1 MNWSLGASPLIL
13 LLGFL
18 IWAGAGYISWLNW
31 KRSGKSKAVRV
42 LETLRFVLITFLT
55 FTLLRPEIVRTVR
68 SKEQPELAILVD
80 RSGSMETRD
89 VVSTNLLRRR
99 DWVNQQLEKKFWSPL
114 ARNTRVV
121 FEEFGALQK
130 TNRSG
135 TNFAVPE
142 IEGTD

>member
-31 KRSGKSKAVRV
+31 KRSGKRKAVRV

-99 DWVNQQLEKKFWSPL
+99 DWVNQ
-114 ARNTRVV
+114 
-121 FEEFGALQK
+121 
-130 TNRSG
+130 
-135 TNFAVPE
+135 
-142 IEGTD
+142 